1 VKQCIVISILLA
13 ALLPSSGLGDSLYQW
28 KKIDK
33 HMIDLINEGYEIT
46 NFANTFS
53 MMGKGIQLETYILK
67 KNKSVCKCYDN
78 YFYGQNGENVVGCKE
93 LVSPNKK

>member
-1 VKQCIVISILLA
+1 MKKYLAVSILLA
-13 ALLPSSGLGDSLYQW
+13 ALLPSSATGDSLHQW

-33 HMIDLINEGYEIT
+33 HMIDLINEGYEIID
-46 NFANTFS
+46 FANTFS

-78 YFYGQNGENVVGCKE
+78 FFYGQDGENVVGCKQ
-93 LVSPNKK
+93 LVSPFKK